1 MPLSNYRI
9 KWIKENAIHLTTV
22 TAVITNNTIHHLN
35 VNWFKVKGTNV
46 TITNNKF
53 GDFNRIT
60 VDRIDDSPVQC
71 LFGNNFIS
79 IANKG
84 SLNFTDCRMKDVY
97 INSVCKCSQFSDWL
111 KELSSVDLRSVTY
124 CQVDSTLLTCL
135 NSSLVNVLKFEN
147 DICNESTKTLDCAQK
162 KVTTKIE
169 GSFIHPNDIN
179 ERKIDIILISI
190 IGGCSLL
197 FILILIGIFVL
208 VRKIYRSRPIT
219 IPLSDMTMPHNHL
232 GSMKQSKSFSNDD
245 RDIINQ
251 TMGIIKEKQT
261 PERYDQIYNNTKK
274 LLGGNL
280 TESDKVMTIGEIVRT
295 LEECEN
301 TGSDFVAFTDIL
313 YKHLAPKDN
322 NQNDPIYSEPNV
334 LHNRRNDDEEEENAF
349 ARDDNQ
355 MGLDH
360 IYAEPNSVQQ
370 PLLTNEYALPI
381 DRSDQTNVYTE
392 PIPNFVGK

>member
-1 MPLSNYRI
+1 MR
-9 KWIKENAIHLTTV
+9 
-22 TAVITNNTIHHLN
+22 
-35 VNWFKVKGTNV
+35 
-46 TITNNKF
+46 
-53 GDFNRIT
+53 
-60 VDRIDDSPVQC
+60 
-71 LFGNNFIS
+71 
-79 IANKG
+79 
-84 SLNFTDCRMKDVY
+84 DVY
-97 INSVCKCSQFSDWL
+97 IDSVCKCSQFSDWL

-124 CQVDSTLLTCL
+124 CQVDSTLRSCL
-135 NSSLVNVLKFEN
+135 NSSLVNVMKFEN
-147 DICNESTKTLDCAQK
+147 DICNESTMTLDCARK
-162 KVTTKIE
+162 KVTEQIE
-169 GSFIHPNDIN
+169 GSFIDPSDIN
-179 ERKIDIILISI
+179 ERKIDVILISI

-208 VRKIYRSRPIT
+208 VKKIYRSRPIT
-219 IPLSDMTMPHNHL
+219 IPLSDMAMPSTL

-251 TMGIIKEKQT
+251 TMGIIKAKQT

-280 TESDKVMTIGEIVRT
+280 TELDKVTTIGEIVRT

-322 NQNDPIYSEPNV
+322 NQNDPIYSEPN
-334 LHNRRNDDEEEENAF
+334 LHNRRADEEEEEDDDEEERENTF
-349 ARDDNQ
+349 ARDNNP

-381 DRSDQTNVYTE
+381 DRDQSNLYTE
-392 PIPNFVGK
+392 PVPNFIGKERNGGPVDLI

>member
-1 MPLSNYRI
+1 
-9 KWIKENAIHLTTV
+9 
-22 TAVITNNTIHHLN
+22 
-35 VNWFKVKGTNV
+35 
-46 TITNNKF
+46 
-53 GDFNRIT
+53 
-60 VDRIDDSPVQC
+60 
-71 LFGNNFIS
+71 
-79 IANKG
+79 
-84 SLNFTDCRMKDVY
+84 MKDVF
-97 INSVCKCSQFSDWL
+97 IDSVCKCSQFSDWL

-124 CQVDSTLLTCL
+124 CQVDVALRSCL

-147 DICNESTKTLDCAQK
+147 DVCNESTKTLDCDRK

-179 ERKIDIILISI
+179 ERKIDVKLISI

-197 FILILIGIFVL
+197 FIFILIGICIL
-208 VRKIYRSRPIT
+208 VKKIYRARPIT
-219 IPLSDMTMPHNHL
+219 IPLSDMTVPNNL

-251 TMGIIKEKQT
+251 TMEIIKEKQCA
-261 PERYDQIYNNTKK
+261 ERYDQIYNNTKK

-280 TESDKVMTIGEIVRT
+280 TELDKVTTIGEIVRN

-322 NQNDPIYSEPNV
+322 NQNDPIYSEPN
-334 LHNRRNDDEEEENAF
+334 LHNRRNDDDEEVEEEEENAF
-349 ARDDNQ
+349 SRDNHQ

-381 DRSDQTNVYTE
+381 DRSDQTNLYTE
-392 PIPNFVGK
+392 PVPNFIGTNMQLFTHV

>member
-1 MPLSNYRI
+1 M
-9 KWIKENAIHLTTV
+9 
-22 TAVITNNTIHHLN
+22 
-35 VNWFKVKGTNV
+35 
-46 TITNNKF
+46 
-53 GDFNRIT
+53 
-60 VDRIDDSPVQC
+60 DRSDNPVQC
-71 LFGNNFIS
+71 LFSNNFIS

-84 SLNFTDCRMKDVY
+84 SLNFTDCRMGDVF
-97 INSVCKCSQFSDWL
+97 IDSVCKCSQFSDWL

-124 CQVDSTLLTCL
+124 CQVDSTLRSCL

-147 DICNESTKTLDCAQK
+147 DICNESTKTLDCAMK
-162 KVTTKIE
+162 KVTKKIE

-179 ERKIDIILISI
+179 ERKIDVVLISI

-197 FILILIGIFVL
+197 FILILIGTFVL

-219 IPLSDMTMPHNHL
+219 IPLSDMTMPNTL

-251 TMGIIKEKQT
+251 TMEIIKEKQT
-261 PERYDQIYNNTKK
+261 AERYDQIFNNTKK

-280 TESDKVMTIGEIVRT
+280 TELDKVTTIGEIVRT

-322 NQNDPIYSEPNV
+322 NQNDPIYSEPN
-334 LHNRRNDDEEEENAF
+334 LHNRRNSEEDENAF
-349 ARDDNQ
+349 SREIQ

-381 DRSDQTNVYTE
+381 DRSDQTNLYTE
-392 PIPNFVGK
+392 PVPNFVGKAMENIFLKKESYRENVR